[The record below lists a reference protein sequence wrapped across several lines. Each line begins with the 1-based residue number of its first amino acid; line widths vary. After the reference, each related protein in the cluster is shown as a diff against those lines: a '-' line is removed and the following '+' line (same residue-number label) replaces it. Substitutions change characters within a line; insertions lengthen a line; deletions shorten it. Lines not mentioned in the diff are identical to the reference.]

1 MKSGGPWN
9 LRGLRPQAREAARTA
24 ARRSGMSVGEW
35 LNSVIKPADTEDH
48 EFAPSTGF
56 DRDADDSRR
65 QSFGS
70 DDQQRGGYG
79 DDANRRGRDLR
90 SDDRRG
96 ANFAEREQDRRP
108 RDASRR
114 ERRSDDQSRQ
124 NRRPDERDQ
133 DRRQPDAAKLSHNRG
148 WDDQWRPSLGSDD
161 RGLQGPRLDAN
172 THDRER
178 QADDRWRPV
187 FRAEELG
194 HDARPRDPDWR
205 DRRGES
211 DEQLHLSL
219 RSDDRPWRRRQS
231 DEDIRGRDSMAEAP
245 VRDESG
251 REERRGEAANRPLPG
266 PDRFEEQVD
275 RRPPRDNRQDNRRD
289 DRQDDRKVSFDQ
301 AVAEIT
307 ARQRALD
314 SVASAAIKTRQ
325 RELTNFAANLERQPD
340 DFSGY
345 AETDRFAAAGTA
357 PEPAFARP
365 QPPPILPREDVFDEP
380 AAGATFTSQ
389 PPPLRLREESAS
401 AWNAGPQLENSPA
414 PALDLSDLQQQLR
427 QITARIEALRPA
439 SDLEAAINGLR
450 AELAEIGRSVTEA
463 LPQRAVESLE
473 IEIKALAQRIDH
485 GRQSGVDA
493 AALAGL
499 EQGLADV
506 REALRGLTPAES
518 LVGFDETVRALAKKI
533 EVVSAKDDPAAL
545 QQLET
550 AIGALRGIVSHVASN
565 DTLTKV
571 AEDVR
576 ALSAKVDEL
585 AASAASG
592 RALSALEDR
601 IDLLATA
608 LNNSTAAG
616 YAVPRELERLLAGL
630 IEKLEL
636 VQLSHTDHTALA
648 HLEDRIAM
656 LVRRLDAS
664 DARLG
669 LLEGVERGLA
679 DLLVY
684 IEQLRGTNAV
694 GEAVAQAKPA
704 DVEAIE
710 HEIADI
716 KQTGR
721 RTQDSLEAVHG
732 TVEHVVGRLAMIEA
746 DMRGDKVTAAPAEP
760 LPANER
766 MLKSPSLDP
775 SAMPATSIVPA
786 AAPAE
791 PESAANWPAV
801 SRQPIEP
808 DLPPDHP
815 LEPGAAAGR
824 SRQPLSAAE
833 RIAASEAVAGSKP
846 PVIPDPGAGKP
857 DFIAAAR
864 RAARAAA
871 ASGANEVG
879 KKAGAEGPARPKTL
893 SERLR
898 TLVVAGAVVVIVL
911 GCFHIASRLFQD
923 GGSGAPAR
931 PQAEPPQVQ
940 TEPPSA
946 HTLSPPRVE
955 KPPVPA
961 VPMPKANPTS
971 LPTLPLPLPP
981 PGTDAARKPGAPPLA
996 NPAPTTGGGAGQQ
1009 SLLDN
1014 PAAPFAMAA
1023 SIPAAAAAGPAT
1035 GSAAGWTT
1043 APASDI
1049 TGTLPTQS
1057 PQRSST
1063 TPSPAIGDKLP
1074 VAIGGP
1080 ALREAAL
1087 AGDASAA
1094 YEVAV
1099 RFADGRLVPANNEE
1113 AARWFERAAKKG
1125 FAPAQFRLGGFYEKG
1140 LGVKKNLAAA
1150 RDLYRAAADKGHGKA
1165 MHNLAV
1171 LYAEGVDG
1179 AADYRTA
1186 AQWFRKAADHGIV
1199 DSQYNLAIL
1208 YARGVGVEQNF
1219 AEAYK
1224 WFALAAND
1232 GDNDAAKK
1240 RDEIAS
1246 HLDQQS
1252 LAAARLAAQTWTPL
1266 PQPADAITVKA
1277 PAAWDLP
1284 ANGTSGVKPKARTA
1298 KAAATDAAKVN

>member
-1 MKSGGPWN
+1 M
-9 LRGLRPQAREAARTA
+9 
-24 ARRSGMSVGEW
+24 
-35 LNSVIKPADTEDH
+35 
-48 EFAPSTGF
+48 
-56 DRDADDSRR
+56 
-65 QSFGS
+65 
-70 DDQQRGGYG
+70 
-79 DDANRRGRDLR
+79 
-90 SDDRRG
+90 
-96 ANFAEREQDRRP
+96 
-108 RDASRR
+108 
-114 ERRSDDQSRQ
+114 
-124 NRRPDERDQ
+124 
-133 DRRQPDAAKLSHNRG
+133 
-148 WDDQWRPSLGSDD
+148 
-161 RGLQGPRLDAN
+161 
-172 THDRER
+172 
-178 QADDRWRPV
+178 
-187 FRAEELG
+187 
-194 HDARPRDPDWR
+194 
-205 DRRGES
+205 
-211 DEQLHLSL
+211 
-219 RSDDRPWRRRQS
+219 
-231 DEDIRGRDSMAEAP
+231 
-245 VRDESG
+245 
-251 REERRGEAANRPLPG
+251 
-266 PDRFEEQVD
+266 
-275 RRPPRDNRQDNRRD
+275 
-289 DRQDDRKVSFDQ
+289 
-301 AVAEIT
+301 
-307 ARQRALD
+307 
-314 SVASAAIKTRQ
+314 
-325 RELTNFAANLERQPD
+325 
-340 DFSGY
+340 
-345 AETDRFAAAGTA
+345 
-357 PEPAFARP
+357 
-365 QPPPILPREDVFDEP
+365 
-380 AAGATFTSQ
+380 
-389 PPPLRLREESAS
+389 
-401 AWNAGPQLENSPA
+401 
-414 PALDLSDLQQQLR
+414 
-427 QITARIEALRPA
+427 
-439 SDLEAAINGLR
+439 
-450 AELAEIGRSVTEA
+450 
-463 LPQRAVESLE
+463 
-473 IEIKALAQRIDH
+473 
-485 GRQSGVDA
+485 
-493 AALAGL
+493 
-499 EQGLADV
+499 
-506 REALRGLTPAES
+506 
-518 LVGFDETVRALAKKI
+518 
-533 EVVSAKDDPAAL
+533 
-545 QQLET
+545 
-550 AIGALRGIVSHVASN
+550 
-565 DTLTKV
+565 
-571 AEDVR
+571 
-576 ALSAKVDEL
+576 
-585 AASAASG
+585 
-592 RALSALEDR
+592 
-601 IDLLATA
+601 
-608 LNNSTAAG
+608 
-616 YAVPRELERLLAGL
+616 
-630 IEKLEL
+630 
-636 VQLSHTDHTALA
+636 
-648 HLEDRIAM
+648 
-656 LVRRLDAS
+656 
-664 DARLG
+664 
-669 LLEGVERGLA
+669 
-679 DLLVY
+679 
-684 IEQLRGTNAV
+684 
-694 GEAVAQAKPA
+694 
-704 DVEAIE
+704 
-710 HEIADI
+710 
-716 KQTGR
+716 
-721 RTQDSLEAVHG
+721 
-732 TVEHVVGRLAMIEA
+732 
-746 DMRGDKVTAAPAEP
+746 
-760 LPANER
+760 
-766 MLKSPSLDP
+766 
-775 SAMPATSIVPA
+775 
-786 AAPAE
+786 
-791 PESAANWPAV
+791 
-801 SRQPIEP
+801 
-808 DLPPDHP
+808 PPDHP
-815 LEPGAAAGR
+815 LEPGSAAGR

-833 RIAASEAVAGSKP
+833 RIAASEAIAGSKP

-871 ASGANEVG
+871 ASGANEG
-879 KKAGAEGPARPKTL
+879 AKKAGAEGPAQPKTL

-946 HTLSPPRVE
+946 HTLSPPQVE
-955 KPPVPA
+955 KPSVPA
-961 VPMPKANPTS
+961 VPVPKANPTS

-1023 SIPAAAAAGPAT
+1023 SIPAAADADPAN

-1057 PQRSST
+1057 PQHSST

-1125 FAPAQFRLGGFYEKG
+1125 FAPAQFRLGGLYEKG

-1224 WFALAAND
+1224 WFSLAAND

>member
-1 MKSGGPWN
+1 
-9 LRGLRPQAREAARTA
+9 
-24 ARRSGMSVGEW
+24 
-35 LNSVIKPADTEDH
+35 
-48 EFAPSTGF
+48 
-56 DRDADDSRR
+56 
-65 QSFGS
+65 
-70 DDQQRGGYG
+70 
-79 DDANRRGRDLR
+79 
-90 SDDRRG
+90 
-96 ANFAEREQDRRP
+96 
-108 RDASRR
+108 
-114 ERRSDDQSRQ
+114 
-124 NRRPDERDQ
+124 
-133 DRRQPDAAKLSHNRG
+133 
-148 WDDQWRPSLGSDD
+148 
-161 RGLQGPRLDAN
+161 
-172 THDRER
+172 
-178 QADDRWRPV
+178 
-187 FRAEELG
+187 
-194 HDARPRDPDWR
+194 
-205 DRRGES
+205 
-211 DEQLHLSL
+211 
-219 RSDDRPWRRRQS
+219 
-231 DEDIRGRDSMAEAP
+231 MAEAP
-245 VRDESG
+245 VRGESG
-251 REERRGEAANRPLPG
+251 HGERRSEAAKRPLPQ
-266 PDRFEEQVD
+266 PDRFDEQID
-275 RRPPRDNRQDNRRD
+275 RRPPQDN
-289 DRQDDRKVSFDQ
+289 RQDDRKVSFDQ

-314 SVASAAIKTRQ
+314 SEAAAAIKTR
-325 RELTNFAANLERQPD
+325 RRVLTNLAANLDRQPD

-345 AETDRFAAAGTA
+345 AETDRFAEAETV
-357 PEPAFARP
+357 PEPAFTRP

-380 AAGATFTSQ
+380 AAGAAFTSQ
-389 PPPLRLREESAS
+389 PPPLRLREESVS
-401 AWNAGPQLENSPA
+401 AWNAGPQSENSPA
-414 PALDLSDLQQQLR
+414 PALDLSDLHQQLR

-473 IEIKALAQRIDH
+473 IEIRALAQRIDY
-485 GRQSGVDA
+485 GRQSGINA

-499 EQGLADV
+499 EHGLADV
-506 REALRGLTPAES
+506 REALRALTPAES
-518 LVGFDETVRALAKKI
+518 LVGFDETVRALTKKI

-576 ALSAKVDEL
+576 ALSAKVDEI
-585 AASAASG
+585 ATSAASG
-592 RALSALEDR
+592 RALSALENR

-656 LVRRLDAS
+656 LVKRLDVS

-684 IEQLRGTNAV
+684 IEQLRGANAG
-694 GEAVAQAKPA
+694 GETVTQANPA

-710 HEIADI
+710 HEIAEI

-760 LPANER
+760 LPANEQ
-766 MLKSPSLDP
+766 MLTSPSLDP
-775 SAMPATSIVPA
+775 LAMPATFIVPA

-791 PESAANWPAV
+791 PESAANWPAA

-815 LEPGAAAGR
+815 LEPGSAAGR
-824 SRQPLSAAE
+824 SRQSLSAAE

-871 ASGANEVG
+871 ATKANEG
-879 KKAGAEGPARPKTL
+879 AKKVGAEGPAQPKTL
-893 SERLR
+893 TERLR

-911 GCFHIASRLFQD
+911 GCFHIATRLFQD
-923 GGSGAPAR
+923 GGSGAPAH

-946 HTLSPPRVE
+946 HTLSPPQVE
-955 KPPVPA
+955 KPSVPA
-961 VPMPKANPTS
+961 VPVPKANPTS

-981 PGTDAARKPGAPPLA
+981 PGTDAARNPVAPPLA
-996 NPAPTTGGGAGQQ
+996 NQAPTTGGEAGQQ
-1009 SLLDN
+1009 SLLEN

-1023 SIPAAAAAGPAT
+1023 SIPAAAHADPAN
-1035 GSAAGWTT
+1035 GSTAGWTT

-1049 TGTLPTQS
+1049 TGTLPTLS
-1057 PQRSST
+1057 PPHSST
-1063 TPSPAIGDKLP
+1063 IPSPAIGDKLP
-1074 VAIGGP
+1074 IAIGGP

-1113 AARWFERAAKKG
+1113 AARWLERAAKKG
-1125 FAPAQFRLGGFYEKG
+1125 FAPAQFRLGALYEKG

-1186 AQWFRKAADHGIV
+1186 AQWFRKAADYGIV

-1208 YARGVGVEQNF
+1208 YARGVGVEQNL

-1224 WFALAAND
+1224 WFSLAAND

-1252 LAAARLAAQTWTPL
+1252 LAAARLTAQTWTPQ

-1284 ANGTSGVKPKARTA
+1284 ANGTSGVKPKARAA
-1298 KAAATDAAKVN
+1298 KAVATDATKVN